1 MRTQVVACFVC
12 APISATLALS
22 ALQLPL
28 SPTGIASGMAAF
40 VIFMIA
46 IGYFIDAW
54 MS

>member
-1 MRTQVVACFVC
+1 MRTQIVACVVC
-12 APISATLALS
+12 ALISAALALA

-46 IGYFIDAW
+46 VGYFIDAW